1 MMIVDL
7 FSIYVSHF
15 RLFVFIRPQSALFTM
30 MKDQFANYVIQ
41 KMIDVAD
48 PTHRKM
54 LLQRIRPHVNALR
67 KYTYGKHILTKLE
80 KFFAKSNELGPVGL
94 STNGSLS

>member
-1 MMIVDL
+1 MHKLLVCEL
-7 FSIYVSHF
+7 Y
-15 RLFVFIRPQSALFTM
+15 RPQSALFTM

-80 KFFAKSNELGPVGL
+80 KCFAKSNDLGGPMGL
-94 STNGSLS
+94 SLNGPL